1 MLSHEEESA
10 QRLRSDD
17 ESIFTQNICG
27 KKFIFIRRVSP
38 ERVRERDN
46 TAYAGPYIRLC

>member
-1 MLSHEEESA
+1 MLSHEDESA
-10 QRLRSDD
+10 RKLRSDD

-27 KKFIFIRRVSP
+27 KKFIFIERVSP

-46 TAYAGPYIRLC
+46 TAYPAAF